1 MKEVRFIVNENC
13 NLNCEFCHKEGNFF
27 GKDIK
32 FFAEDFKFISETCRK
47 YFGFKTCSVSGG
59 EPLMREDIEEILKTL
74 AKIFRVTL
82 ITNGTLLM
90 EKRNILNYVNELHIN
105 LFTLNDKKWS
115 EVTKGSKEDFEKILK
130 AIELAKKRATVKI
143 NCCLLKGIN
152 DTFSDFFE
160 IFNFCRKNGVQL
172 RIIETFK
179 PFSGKY
185 YTPVSFIKNWIGFGD
200 LKNVGIVEYPCN
212 YCFLFDKAERK
223 RICFDFLD
231 FHIGY
236 NGKVKICF
244 LKPNKNISILKEV
257 KDRDEKGLLE
267 KLKKVA
273 KMIGSVKIELKKDKK
288 FFGYKSSFSRE
299 PFTLVTVYCA
309 VKYKNKFLLLKRKT
323 PEVWEF
329 PGGKI
334 EFDENLKE
342 AAKRELKEE
351 TGIDLN
357 LRDIK
362 LLGVEGVRYPN
373 NYVKQVVVLFSSEIK
388 KKPKVRLGDKDHF
401 EYRWFSLNELKNLA
415 DLALSIKP
423 FLNLLESC

>member
-13 NLNCEFCHKEGNFF
+13 NLNCEFCPQEGNFF

-82 ITNGTLLM
+82 ITNGTLLL
-90 EKRNILNYVNELHIN
+90 EKRNILNYVSELHIN

-115 EVTKGSKEDFEKILK
+115 KVTKGSKEDFEKILK
-130 AIELAKKRATVKI
+130 AIELAKKKAIVKI

-160 IFNFCRKNGVQL
+160 IFNFCRENGVQL
-172 RIIETFK
+172 RIIETLK
-179 PFSGKY
+179 PFSGKF
-185 YTPVSFIKNWIGFGD
+185 YTPACFIKNWIGFGD

-231 FHIGY
+231 FHISHD
-236 NGKVKICF
+236 GKVKICF

-257 KDRDEKGLLE
+257 KNRDERGLLE

-273 KMIGSVKIELKKDKK
+273 KTIGSVKIELEKDKE
-288 FFGYKSSFSRE
+288 FLGYKNFFSRE
-299 PFTLVTVYCA
+299 PFTLITVYCA

-329 PGGKI
+329 PGGKV

-362 LLGVEGVRYPN
+362 LLGAESVRYPN

-401 EYRWFSLNELKNLA
+401 EYGWFSLNELKNLA

-423 FLNLLESC
+423 FLNLLENV